1 MPIKLYP
8 PHSPSNPRSPY
19 WYGIGTYLGVVV
31 NKTTGATRKSVAKGV
46 VRTWE
51 REIERGRLTD
61 KPALTFEDAT
71 LSYLQGGGDDTYT
84 PRLIAHFGKTAI
96 ADIDQAAV
104 DNAAAKLHPKGTN
117 ANRNRA
123 VHTPVSA
130 ILNHVGKGF
139 KMKRPK
145 GAQGRR
151 LTGWLTKE
159 KAFAVFEAARVLDLE
174 FWIYLIVLLYTGCRL
189 SEPLKVKCDDVN
201 LQGAEF
207 FVPDTKN
214 GDPRRVFLPP
224 TAVAALANHPRKLD
238 RPGEPLFKFTKS
250 GALYDL
256 LAQAGDNAGV
266 VFPPRQK
273 FHIFRHSFA
282 TWMRREL
289 GADIDTLLA
298 TGAWKSANSVRRYMH
313 VSIDEE
319 AQKAALLP
327 APKKVG

>member
-8 PHSPSNPRSPY
+8 PHSPSTPRSPY
-19 WYGIGTYLGVVV
+19 WYGIGSYLGVVV
-31 NKTTGATRKSVAKGV
+31 HKTTGATRKSVAKGI

-51 REIERGRLTD
+51 RAIERGRFND
-61 KPALTFEDAT
+61 KPALTFADAT
-71 LSYLQGGGDDTYT
+71 LAYLQGGGDDTYT
-84 PRLIAHFGKTAI
+84 PQLIAHFGSKAI
-96 ADIDQAAV
+96 DEIDQAAV
-104 DNAAAKLHPKGTN
+104 DNAAATLYPTRSN
-117 ANRNRA
+117 ATRNRS

-145 GAQGRR
+145 GAQGKR

-159 KAFAVFEAARVLDLE
+159 KAFALFEAALVLDLE

-201 LQGAEF
+201 LQSAEF

-224 TAVAALANHPRKLD
+224 TAVAALANHPRKID
-238 RPGEPLFKFTKS
+238 RAGEPLFKFTKS
-250 GALYDL
+250 GGLYGL
-256 LAQAGDNAGV
+256 LELAGKNAGV

-273 FHIFRHSFA
+273 FHLFRHSFA
-282 TWMRREL
+282 TWLRREV

-298 TGAWKSANSVRRYMH
+298 TGAWKSPNSVRRYMH
-313 VSIDEE
+313 VSIEEE